1 MNGREAMGR
10 LAQRV
15 KASMGRYRLVWLV
28 ILAGLILLLLPT
40 GEKEGEA
47 REETEQTQSA
57 FDLAATEARL
67 SQALSKI
74 HGAGEVTVV
83 LTVANGPRQ
92 ILAENVDRDGSQG
105 EEKTETVVLSRGSGS
120 QETVTVQEIYPRYQ
134 GALLVCAGGDDPT
147 VRLQLT
153 EAMSALTGLGADKI
167 SISQESE
174 EKPMKLWKRNAIAA
188 AIVLFVCGAVYLNWS
203 YSQDTAAGKNLGEA
217 ALVGSQNDPLL
228 EKQKEGAAAEEG
240 AAGEEGAQ
248 TEEGAAAQEGA
259 DAESGTY
266 FSTARLNRQQARD
279 NALSLLQEAA
289 EDEKAD
295 QSSVDQ
301 ANAAIQTMADYTMTE
316 AQIENLITAKGY
328 TDCVAFLGEDSI
340 SVVVSAMENG
350 MTDADAARIG
360 EIVMEQT
367 GLKADQIKII
377 EAE

>member
-1 MNGREAMGR
+1 
-10 LAQRV
+10 
-15 KASMGRYRLVWLV
+15 
-28 ILAGLILLLLPT
+28 
-40 GEKEGEA
+40 
-47 REETEQTQSA
+47 
-57 FDLAATEARL
+57 
-67 SQALSKI
+67 
-74 HGAGEVTVV
+74 
-83 LTVANGPRQ
+83 
-92 ILAENVDRDGSQG
+92 
-105 EEKTETVVLSRGSGS
+105 
-120 QETVTVQEIYPRYQ
+120 
-134 GALLVCAGGDDPT
+134 
-147 VRLQLT
+147 
-153 EAMSALTGLGADKI
+153 
-167 SISQESE
+167 
-174 EKPMKLWKRNAIAA
+174 MKLWKRNAIAA

-248 TEEGAAAQEGA
+248 TEEGA

-328 TDCVAFLGEDSI
+328 TDCVAFLGEDE
-340 SVVVSAMENG
+340 VKNGVVSLKDMASGVQESVAL
-350 MTDADAARIG
+350 TAAPG
-360 EIVMEQT
+360 WLAEKVA
-367 GLKADQIKII
+367 GLGVGTPIRDR
-377 EAE
+377 E

>member
-1 MNGREAMGR
+1 
-10 LAQRV
+10 
-15 KASMGRYRLVWLV
+15 
-28 ILAGLILLLLPT
+28 
-40 GEKEGEA
+40 
-47 REETEQTQSA
+47 
-57 FDLAATEARL
+57 
-67 SQALSKI
+67 
-74 HGAGEVTVV
+74 
-83 LTVANGPRQ
+83 
-92 ILAENVDRDGSQG
+92 
-105 EEKTETVVLSRGSGS
+105 
-120 QETVTVQEIYPRYQ
+120 
-134 GALLVCAGGDDPT
+134 
-147 VRLQLT
+147 
-153 EAMSALTGLGADKI
+153 
-167 SISQESE
+167 
-174 EKPMKLWKRNAIAA
+174 MKLWKRNAIAA

-203 YSQDTAAGKNLGEA
+203 YSQDAAAGTNLGEA
-217 ALVGSQNDPLL
+217 ALVGSQNDPLV
-228 EKQKEGAAAEEG
+228 QKNGDDATAEGTTTEDGAKTQEDATQEGAA
-240 AAGEEGAQ
+240 Q
-248 TEEGAAAQEGA
+248 
-259 DAESGTY
+259 SGTY

-295 QSSVDQ
+295 QNSVDQ

>member
-1 MNGREAMGR
+1 
-10 LAQRV
+10 
-15 KASMGRYRLVWLV
+15 
-28 ILAGLILLLLPT
+28 
-40 GEKEGEA
+40 
-47 REETEQTQSA
+47 
-57 FDLAATEARL
+57 
-67 SQALSKI
+67 
-74 HGAGEVTVV
+74 
-83 LTVANGPRQ
+83 
-92 ILAENVDRDGSQG
+92 
-105 EEKTETVVLSRGSGS
+105 
-120 QETVTVQEIYPRYQ
+120 
-134 GALLVCAGGDDPT
+134 
-147 VRLQLT
+147 
-153 EAMSALTGLGADKI
+153 
-167 SISQESE
+167 
-174 EKPMKLWKRNAIAA
+174 MKLWKRNAIAA

-240 AAGEEGAQ
+240 AAGEEGAK

-328 TDCVAFLGEDSI
+328 TDCVAFMGEDSI
-340 SVVVSAMENG
+340 SVVVDTGTGELTAEDVAKITDIAMTE
-350 MTDADAARIG
+350 
-360 EIVMEQT
+360 T
-367 GLKADQIKII
+367 GYPASGIKIM
-377 EAE
+377 ASN

>member
-1 MNGREAMGR
+1 
-10 LAQRV
+10 
-15 KASMGRYRLVWLV
+15 
-28 ILAGLILLLLPT
+28 
-40 GEKEGEA
+40 
-47 REETEQTQSA
+47 
-57 FDLAATEARL
+57 
-67 SQALSKI
+67 
-74 HGAGEVTVV
+74 
-83 LTVANGPRQ
+83 
-92 ILAENVDRDGSQG
+92 
-105 EEKTETVVLSRGSGS
+105 
-120 QETVTVQEIYPRYQ
+120 
-134 GALLVCAGGDDPT
+134 
-147 VRLQLT
+147 
-153 EAMSALTGLGADKI
+153 
-167 SISQESE
+167 
-174 EKPMKLWKRNAIAA
+174 MKLWKRNAIAA

-328 TDCVAFLGEDSI
+328 TDCVAFIGENALSLA
-340 SVVVSAMENG
+340 VAAPEG
-350 MTDADAARIG
+350 GLTDADTARI
-360 EIVMEQT
+360 VDVVNQT
-367 GLKADQIKII
+367 AGFSADQVKII
-377 EAE
+377 AVEE